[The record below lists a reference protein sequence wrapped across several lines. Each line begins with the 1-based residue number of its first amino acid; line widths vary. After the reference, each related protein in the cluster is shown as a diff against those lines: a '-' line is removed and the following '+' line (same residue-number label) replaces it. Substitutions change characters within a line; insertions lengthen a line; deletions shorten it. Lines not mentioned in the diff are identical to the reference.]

1 MVFRKWVIW
10 HGMFPGRLQK
20 RKMEEIRGEGRFWQ
34 PFIWLQSGK
43 KRGNEL
49 LKIGNRKYQSFESLR
64 KTLDLCLYLF
74 SSFVGGRVKI
84 KKIVFCLGKE
94 VTDNWEAVLEVFSP
108 ALVQPRRTGRGP
120 CPSETTELWGI
131 WVLLSPTELQ
141 QNWSN
146 WEHLR
151 KLLFVDKVFSWQRN
165 PPFKSQEQRGTKFH
179 YM

>member
-1 MVFRKWVIW
+1 MVCFLGGYR
-10 HGMFPGRLQK
+10 REK
-20 RKMEEIRGEGRFWQ
+20 RKKSGEKVDSGSHLFDCNSAKKGEMNFWKLGIENTRALKAWGKLLIFVCISSPPSLGEG
-34 PFIWLQSGK
+34 
-43 KRGNEL
+43 
-49 LKIGNRKYQSFESLR
+49 LKEKHS
-64 KTLDLCLYLF
+64 
-74 SSFVGGRVKI
+74 V
-84 KKIVFCLGKE
+84 VFCLGKE

-108 ALVQPRRTGRGP
+108 ALVQPRCTGRGP